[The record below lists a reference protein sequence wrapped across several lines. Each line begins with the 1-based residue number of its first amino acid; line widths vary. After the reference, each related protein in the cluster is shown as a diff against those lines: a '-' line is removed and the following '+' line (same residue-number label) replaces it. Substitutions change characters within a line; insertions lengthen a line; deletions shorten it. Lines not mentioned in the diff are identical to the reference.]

1 MKEEKLKNE
10 FYGTESEFIELVL
23 NKDYD
28 ELKALGYDEKFI
40 EFAYKAKLEMTA
52 GFNKMIKKYC
62 KASTAEQVKKL
73 LN

>member
-1 MKEEKLKNE
+1 MKEGKLKSE
-10 FYGTESEFIELVL
+10 FYGAKSEFIELVL

-28 ELKALGYDEKFI
+28 ELKELGYDEKFI